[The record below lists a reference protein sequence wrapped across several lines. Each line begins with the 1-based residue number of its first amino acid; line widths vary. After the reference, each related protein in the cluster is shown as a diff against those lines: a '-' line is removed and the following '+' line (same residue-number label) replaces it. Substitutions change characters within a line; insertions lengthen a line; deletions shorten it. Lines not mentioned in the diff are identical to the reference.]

1 MTYGSCRA
9 VPSEE
14 MNAQRLGGQL
24 AYIVAGSLY
33 IHDHRIF
40 GEDGEFDG
48 KSVFSES
55 NMGWE
60 RPRVGR
66 LW

>member
-1 MTYGSCRA
+1 
-9 VPSEE
+9 

-48 KSVFSES
+48 KRVFSES